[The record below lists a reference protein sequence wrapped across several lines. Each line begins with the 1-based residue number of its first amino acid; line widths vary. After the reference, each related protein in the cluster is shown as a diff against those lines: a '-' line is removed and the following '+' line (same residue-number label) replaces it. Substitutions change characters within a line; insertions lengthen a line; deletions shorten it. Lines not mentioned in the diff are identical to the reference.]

1 MIWYVTVLKALA
13 ACLITN
19 SHYEGIYPLSIFANG
34 GLLGDV
40 LFFSVSGFCLYNIPK
55 KFLPWYGKRIFRI
68 YPAVWMITILYLLLG
83 FYDFYERGGVG
94 WFLYPTGYHFV
105 ASIMVLYLFYFVVRK
120 FENHWGTFLKQSAMV
135 PCGSCRITMTRLIL
149 AAVVVLQM
157 IAYLFYDAS
166 YYHIDTV
173 REPMIRFLYFEAM
186 LLGVHFRESGEKYEK
201 KKAGISFF
209 VTLILFI
216 VYFSSKL
223 LFVRYEELSGFQI
236 VNQWILLALLYFIW
250 HSFAAAGERMELI
263 LLSNALG
270 RRLKKMIAGIAQITL
285 EIYLV
290 QNAIISN
297 IPQGIRFPI
306 NWFVVTGMILMAA
319 ALLHWAVRFLNL
331 SIDKVWVRGKSL
343 KRGIIEKSS
352 H

>member
-19 SHYEGIYPLSIFANG
+19 SHYEGIYPLPILANG

-83 FYDFYERGGVG
+83 FYDFSRGGAVVG

-105 ASIMVLYLFYFVVRK
+105 ASIMVLYVFYFAVRK
-120 FENHWGTFLKQSAMV
+120 
-135 PCGSCRITMTRLIL
+135 CGMHRESTTSQTAAGVCGITMTQRFL
-149 AAVVVLQM
+149 AAVMVLQM

-186 LLGVHFRESGEKYEK
+186 LLGVHFRESAETYKE
-201 KKAGISFF
+201 KKAGISFL
-209 VTLILFI
+209 VTLILFGA
-216 VYFSSKL
+216 YFSSKL
-223 LFVRYEELSGFQI
+223 LFVRYEEWSRFQI
-236 VNQWILLALLYFIW
+236 VNQWVLLALLYFIW
-250 HSFAAAGERMELI
+250 RSFAAVGDRMEI
-263 LLSNALG
+263 FLLSG
-270 RRLKKMIAGIAQITL
+270 RFRRGIKKIIAGIAQITL

-297 IPQGIRFPI
+297 IPQGIRFPL
-306 NWFVVTGMILMAA
+306 NWFAVTGMILAA
-319 ALLHWAVRFLNL
+319 AVLLHLAVQLLTRC
-331 SIDKVWVRGKSL
+331 ITTIWEKGKRLELL
-343 KRGIIEKSS
+343 KHREVQKK
-352 H
+352 